1 MELFNDQERSDALI
15 ELGTVENMTLSIGVK
30 KLLMVIE
37 MARQDVDKVNKFV
50 NTISALCKAANE
62 RDDDRF

>member
-50 NTISALCKAANE
+50 NTIVGLCKAANE